1 MTGFFYVKPN
11 GLATGTTASRHII
24 RNFLRLLG
32 CSRQDV
38 ASLVLKAAVFTGVVP
53 PAPTIPVHELP
64 QVRGS
69 LTNRAV
75 GTGRRRPNA
84 LDAS

>member
-1 MTGFFYVKPN
+1 MVETLYGN
-11 GLATGTTASRHII
+11 ALSSAIGTVAARRKI

-32 CSRQDV
+32 GSRQDI
-38 ASLVLKAAVFTGVVP
+38 AFQAMKAAVFTGVVP
-53 PAPTIPVHELP
+53 PAPTIPAHELP

-69 LTNRAV
+69 LPNRAV